1 MLNPIQN
8 QGLRL
13 ALGAYRTSPIESLH
27 VEANELPLDLR
38 RKKLS
43 LQYAIKISSTPEN
56 PVHNCIFD
64 IPEDIIKNTE
74 QQIKRIK
81 E

>member
-13 ALGAYRTSPIESLH
+13 ALGAYRTSPETSLH
-27 VEANELPLDLR
+27 AEANELPLDLR
-38 RKKLS
+38 IKKFS

-56 PVHNCIFD
+56 PVHDSIF
-64 IPEDIIKNTE
+64 NTP
-74 QQIKRIK
+74 IYTVANS
-81 E
+81 